1 MPSDSPFRLQP
12 NRPLKGHWAS
22 AKTFNHEYL
31 ARLSR
36 NQNSEY
42 LAQRRKGRKE
52 KDSELG
58 VLGVLARE

>member
-1 MPSDSPFRLQP
+1 MTYATER
-12 NRPLKGHWAS
+12 RG
-22 AKTFNHEYL
+22 
-31 ARLSR
+31 R
-36 NQNSEY
+36 NQKSEY